1 MALEP
6 PARHD
11 ARMSPG
17 PTPPKPPTP
26 AGTDPAAAPAIDAA
40 LVRRVAALARLE
52 VDEARLPALTEQFR
66 RILDLVG
73 AVAAIEVPPAAGA
86 LLPPAS
92 LEQLRPDEPGPTL
105 GRREVSRNAPAHD
118 GAFLVVPRFRGDE
131 D

>member
-1 MALEP
+1 MSADPTP
-6 PARHD
+6 PARPP
-11 ARMSPG
+11 ASP
-17 PTPPKPPTP
+17 
-26 AGTDPAAAPAIDAA
+26 PAIDAA
-40 LVRRVAALARLE
+40 LVRRVAALARLQ
-52 VDEARLPALTEQFR
+52 VDEARLPALTEQFG

-86 LLPPAS
+86 LLPPAT
-92 LEQLRPDEPGPTL
+92 LDDLRPDEPGPTL